1 MGPLSGI
8 RVVEMAGLGP
18 APFCGMALADMGAEV
33 IRIDRLGDAD
43 LGIKRDP
50 RFDVASRGKRSVAID
65 IKNAQGRDAALRLI
79 AQADVLIEGFRPGV
93 MERLGM
99 GPEACHACNP
109 RLVFGRLTG
118 WGQSG
123 PLSQAA
129 GHDLNYIALTGALE
143 AIGLED
149 SGPVAPLNL
158 LGDFAGGSMYLAFG
172 IACALVERQTSG
184 RGQVIDGAII
194 DGVSHLMG
202 GIHGQL
208 AGGTWKEH
216 RGEHI
221 LGGAAPW
228 NTTYE
233 TKDGQYITI
242 CSIEARFYAL
252 LLDKLGLDPAH
263 LPDRMDR
270 QHWPALR
277 ERFSALFK
285 QRTREEWRALLEGT
299 DVCFAPVLSLREMPD
314 HPHVKARDMLV
325 HSSGYVQPAPAPR
338 FQRTPGAVQGP
349 TVSRPGEH
357 SDAVLSDWGFSAG
370 EIQALRTAGVVA

>member
-18 APFCGMALADMGAEV
+18 APFCGMTLADMGAEV
-33 IRIDRLGDAD
+33 IRVDRIGDAD
-43 LGIKRDP
+43 LGLKRDP

-65 IKNAQGRDAALRLI
+65 IKSDAGRQAVLRLI
-79 AQADVLIEGFRPGV
+79 QQADVLIEGFRPGV
-93 MERLGM
+93 MERLGL
-99 GPEACHACNP
+99 GPQTCHALNP

-118 WGQSG
+118 WGQTG
-123 PLSQAA
+123 PLAQAA

-172 IACALVERQTSG
+172 IACALVERHTSG
-184 RGQVIDGAII
+184 KGQVIDGAII

-228 NTTYE
+228 NTAYLTR
-233 TKDGQYITI
+233 DDQYITV

-252 LLDKLGLDPAH
+252 LLDKLGLDPQT

-277 ERFSALFK
+277 ERLAHIFK
-285 QRTREEWRALLEGT
+285 QRTRDEWSELLEGT
-299 DVCFAPVLSLREMPD
+299 DVCFAPVLSVREMPA
-314 HPHVKARDMLV
+314 HPHVRAREMLAT
-325 HSSGYVQPAPAPR
+325 SSGFSQPVPAPR
-338 FQRTPGAVQGP
+338 LDRTPGAIQGP
-349 TVSRPGEH
+349 TVSKPGEH
-357 SDAVLSDWGFSAG
+357 SDAVLRDWGFSAD
-370 EIQALRTAGVVA
+370 EVQALRKAGVVA

>member
-18 APFCGMALADMGAEV
+18 APFCGMTLADMGAEV
-33 IRIDRLGDAD
+33 IRVDRIGDAD

-65 IKNAQGRDAALRLI
+65 IKSDAGRQTVLQLI
-79 AQADVLIEGFRPGV
+79 QQADVLIEGFRPGV
-93 MERLGM
+93 MERLGL
-99 GPEACHACNP
+99 GPTACHALNP
-109 RLVFGRLTG
+109 RLIFGRLTG
-118 WGQSG
+118 WGQTG

-172 IACALVERQTSG
+172 IACALVERHTSG
-184 RGQVIDGAII
+184 KGQVIDGAII

-228 NTTYE
+228 NTTYL
-233 TKDGQYITI
+233 TRDDQYITV

-252 LLDKLGLDPAH
+252 LLDKLGLDPQS

-277 ERFSALFK
+277 ERLAHLFQ
-285 QRTREEWRALLEGT
+285 QRTRDEWCALLEGT
-299 DVCFAPVLSLREMPD
+299 DVCFAPVLSVREMPA
-314 HPHVKARDMLV
+314 HPHVRAREMLTT
-325 HSSGYVQPAPAPR
+325 SSGFSQPVPAPR
-338 FQRTPGAVQGP
+338 LDRTPGAIQGP
-349 TVSRPGEH
+349 TVSKPGEH
-357 SDAVLSDWGFSAG
+357 SDAVLRDWGFSADD
-370 EIQALRTAGVVA
+370 IQALRTAGVVA

>member
-18 APFCGMALADMGAEV
+18 APFCGMTLADMGAEV
-33 IRIDRLGDAD
+33 IRVDRLGDAD

-65 IKNAQGRDAALRLI
+65 IKSPSGRDAVLRLVE
-79 AQADVLIEGFRPGV
+79 QADVLIEGFRPGV
-93 MERLGM
+93 MERLGL
-99 GPEACHACNP
+99 GPQACHARNP

-118 WGQSG
+118 WGQQG

-143 AIGLED
+143 AIGQAD

-184 RGQVIDGAII
+184 HGQVIDGAII

-233 TKDGQYITI
+233 AQDGQYITV
-242 CSIEARFYAL
+242 CSIEARFYTL
-252 LLDKLGLDPAH
+252 LLEKLGLDAAS

-270 QHWPALR
+270 RHWPALR
-277 ERFSALFK
+277 ERFAAIFK
-285 QRTREEWRALLEGT
+285 QRTRDEWCALLEGT
-299 DVCFAPVLSLREMPD
+299 DVCFAPVLSVREMPQ
-314 HPHVKARDMLV
+314 HPHVQARHMLTS
-325 HSSGYVQPAPAPR
+325 SSGYLQPVPAPR
-338 FQRTPGAVQGP
+338 FDRTPGAIQGP
-349 TVSRPGEH
+349 TVTRAGEH
-357 SDAVLSDWGFSAG
+357 SEAVLRDWKFSTD
-370 EIQALRTAGVVA
+370 EIAALRSAGVVA

>member
-18 APFCGMALADMGAEV
+18 APFCGMTLADMGAEV
-33 IRIDRLGDAD
+33 IRVDRIGDAD

-65 IKNAQGRDAALRLI
+65 IKSPLGRDAVLRLVE
-79 AQADVLIEGFRPGV
+79 QADVLIEGFRPGV
-93 MERLGM
+93 MERLGL
-99 GPEACHACNP
+99 GPQACHTRNP
-109 RLVFGRLTG
+109 RLIFGRLTG
-118 WGQSG
+118 WGQEG

-143 AIGLED
+143 AIGEAD

-172 IACALVERQTSG
+172 IACALVERQSSG

-233 TKDGQYITI
+233 AKDGQYITV

-252 LLDKLGLDPAH
+252 LLEKLGLDAAS

-277 ERFSALFK
+277 ERFAAIFK
-285 QRTREEWRALLEGT
+285 QRTRDEWCALLEGT
-299 DVCFAPVLSLREMPD
+299 DVCFAPVLNVREMPQ
-314 HPHVKARDMLV
+314 HPHVQARHMLTS
-325 HSSGYVQPAPAPR
+325 SSGYLQPAPAPR
-338 FQRTPGAVQGP
+338 FDRTPGAIQGP
-349 TVSRPGEH
+349 TVTRAGEH
-357 SDAVLSDWGFSAG
+357 SEAVLRDWHFSSD
-370 EIQALRTAGVVA
+370 EIAALRSAGVVA